1 MKNLT
6 LLLFALLFSLAG
18 TAQVKIGY
26 FSYEKA
32 LQSMPDYQKSQT
44 ALTSLKKQYDAET
57 QRVED
62 EFNKKYE
69 EFLDGQRDFA
79 PTILQK
85 RQSELQELMTK
96 NISFKREAE
105 RLLQQAEREAM
116 APLKEKLSAAVKA
129 VGEAYGFTL
138 ILNTDGDQLQYV
150 DAAQGEDVSDLIQ
163 QYLQR

>member
-1 MKNLT
+1 MRKSIFT
-6 LLLFALLFSLAG
+6 LFALLLPFVVQG
-18 TAQVKIGY
+18 QVKIGY

-32 LQSMPDYQKSQT
+32 LSSMAEYQSVQSSLDNLKSQY
-44 ALTSLKKQYDAET
+44 AAET

-69 EFLDGQRDFA
+69 EFLDGQSDFA

-85 RQSELQELMTK
+85 RQSELQELMVK

-105 RLLQQAEREAM
+105 RLLRQAEQEAM
-116 APLKEKLSAAVKA
+116 APLREKLSAAVRA

-138 ILNTDGDQLQYV
+138 ILNTDGDHVQYV
-150 DAAQGEDVSDLIQ
+150 DAALGEDVTTLI
-163 QYLQR
+163 LSRLK

>member
-1 MKNLT
+1 MKKVILFCFALFLT
-6 LLLFALLFSLAG
+6 LSAG
-18 TAQVKIGY
+18 AQVKIGL
-26 FSYEKA
+26 FSYEQVLKA
-32 LQSMPDYQKSQT
+32 MPDYQTAQANLANLKSQY
-44 ALTSLKKQYDAET
+44 AAET

-105 RLLQQAEREAM
+105 RLLRQAEQEAL
-116 APLKEKLSAAVKA
+116 APVKERLATAIKT
-129 VGEAYGFTL
+129 VGETYGFTL
-138 ILNTDGDQLQYV
+138 ILNTDGDSVPYV
-150 DAAQGEDVSDLIQ
+150 DAAAGEDVNELI
-163 QYLQR
+163 LSRLK

>member
-1 MKNLT
+1 MKKIVILC
-6 LLLFALLFSLAG
+6 FSLFLALSAG
-18 TAQVKIGY
+18 AQVKIGL
-26 FSYEKA
+26 FSYDKV
-32 LQSMPDYQKSQT
+32 LKSMPDYQTAQNNLANLRSQY
-44 ALTSLKKQYDAET
+44 AAET

-85 RQSELQELMTK
+85 RQSELQELMVK

-105 RLLQQAEREAM
+105 RLLRQAEQEAM
-116 APLKEKLSAAVKA
+116 APLKERLSAAVRA

-138 ILNTDGDQLQYV
+138 ILNTDGDSVQYV
-150 DAAQGEDVSDLIQ
+150 DAAVGEDVNELIQ
-163 QYLQR
+163 SRLK

>member
-1 MKNLT
+1 MKKIIILFFS
-6 LLLFALLFSLAG
+6 LLLSFSAG
-18 TAQVKIGY
+18 AQVKIGL
-26 FSYEKA
+26 FSYEQV
-32 LQSMPDYQKSQT
+32 LSSMQDYQTVQSNLANLKSQY
-44 ALTSLKKQYDAET
+44 AAET

-85 RQSELQELMTK
+85 RQSELQELMMK

-105 RLLQQAEREAM
+105 RLLRQAEQEAM
-116 APLKEKLSAAVKA
+116 APVKARLAAAVRA

-138 ILNTDGDQLQYV
+138 ILNTDGDNVQYV
-150 DAAQGEDVSDLIQ
+150 DAALAEDVSALIQ
-163 QYLQR
+163 SKLK

>member
-1 MKNLT
+1 MKKLT
-6 LLLFALLFSLAG
+6 LLLFALLFSLGAG
-18 TAQVKIGY
+18 AQVKIGY
-26 FSYEKA
+26 FSYDKA
-32 LQSMPDYQKSQT
+32 ILSMPDYQKAQT
-44 ALTSLKKQYDAET
+44 ALKSLRAQYEAET

-105 RLLQQAEREAM
+105 RLLQQAESDAM
-116 APLKEKLSAAVKA
+116 EPLKKKLAAAVKEI
-129 VGEAYGFTL
+129 GEEYGFSF
-138 ILNTDGDQLQYV
+138 ILNTDGEQLQYV
-150 DAAQGEDVSDLIQ
+150 DPSMGEDINELIQ
-163 QYLQR
+163 DYLQ